1 MGNALKFRADRRCNK
16 NYFCTM
22 ANQQPYRLKTISEF
36 HQFNG
41 LPKPEHPLISIVDY
55 AKLNRP
61 RSEDPTTLIFGYY
74 TISLK
79 RGVSKMFY
87 GQQEYDF
94 DEGVLYFMAPN
105 QVLRVNNNLD
115 ESQRSGWLLLIHP
128 DFLWN
133 TPLATKI
140 KHYDFFDYSV
150 NEALF
155 LSDKEEGILNNI
167 IQNIRQEYHSNIDK
181 YSQSIIIS
189 QIETLLN
196 YSERFYQR
204 QFITRKISNHQVLD
218 RLEQLLNDYFDS
230 SNIIEKGL
238 PTVQF
243 IAESLNVSPGYL
255 SGLLKVL
262 TGQSTQ
268 QHIHEKLIEKAKEK
282 LSTTTLSVSEIAY
295 ELGFEHS
302 QSFSKLFK
310 NKTNLSPLA
319 FRESFS

>member
-1 MGNALKFRADRRCNK
+1 
-16 NYFCTM
+16 M
-22 ANQQPYRLKTISEF
+22 ANQKPISVKTISEF
-36 HQFNG
+36 HQYNG

-55 AKLNRP
+55 AKLNRQNDEN
-61 RSEDPTTLIFGYY
+61 STALIFGYY

-87 GQQEYDF
+87 GQQQYDF

-105 QVLRVNNNLD
+105 QVLRVNNNPNDAL
-115 ESQRSGWLLLIHP
+115 QRSGWLLLIHP

-140 KHYDFFDYSV
+140 KRYEFFDYAV

-155 LSDKEEGILNNI
+155 LSEKEEDILNNI
-167 IQNIRQEYHSNIDK
+167 IQNIRQEYHTNIDK
-181 YSQSIIIS
+181 FSQDIIIS

-204 QFITRKISNHQVLD
+204 QFITRKITNHQILD
-218 RLEQLLNDYFDS
+218 RLEKLLGDYFNNQDLVS
-230 SNIIEKGL
+230 RGL
-238 PTVQF
+238 PTVKF
-243 IAESLNVSPGYL
+243 IAESLHVTPGYL
-255 SGLLKVL
+255 SSVLKVL

-268 QHIHEKLIEKAKEK
+268 QHIHDKLIEKAKEK
-282 LSTTTLSVSEIAY
+282 LSTTDLSVGEIAY
-295 ELGFEHS
+295 ELGFEHP

-310 NKTNLSPLA
+310 TKTNLSPLE
-319 FRESFS
+319 FRQSFN